1 MRMPVAQAVKKACI
15 LFGRFLSLAKG
26 KPKNTVKPA
35 KAPRATISAV
45 DMLPSLVHLHLT
57 FSGLVCILSL
67 KERQEQC
74 PFTTRLRVL
83 KLDQASGYLDGL
95 STGEFG
101 AFIVID
107 NLTFGQFLVPLLIRF
122 HNAPVIRGQLLI
134 SLIKDGD
141 RAPDDPPHDSFDTE
155 LTIDVKQRTTLGE
168 AHQIF
173 MEGGVRL
180 NVALEVHKAIAG
192 DQGQRR
198 LHALAEL

>member
-1 MRMPVAQAVKKACI
+1 MRMPVAQAFKKACM

-45 DMLPSLVHLHLT
+45 DMLPS
-57 FSGLVCILSL
+57 
-67 KERQEQC
+67 
-74 PFTTRLRVL
+74 
-83 KLDQASGYLDGL
+83 LDQASGYLDGL

-198 LHALAEL
+198 LHALAELGEFILRKTPDSEIGCP